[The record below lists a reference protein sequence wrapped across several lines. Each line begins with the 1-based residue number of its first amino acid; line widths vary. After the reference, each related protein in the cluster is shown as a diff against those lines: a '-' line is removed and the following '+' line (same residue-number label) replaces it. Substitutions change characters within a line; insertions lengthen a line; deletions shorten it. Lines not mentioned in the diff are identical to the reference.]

1 MHSSDDFFEPS
12 VWDFQI
18 TLGVDTYIIRIV
30 MICGAT
36 KFISYQNQSDSFV
49 IIGDWKLDNL
59 IRSNYNIFFTERLH
73 EDGTKWRFFSEIPF
87 INTI

>member
-12 VWDFQI
+12 VWDSQI
-18 TLGVDTYIIRIV
+18 TVGVDTYTIRIV

-36 KFISYQNQSDSFV
+36 KFIFYQNQSDSFV

-59 IRSNYNIFFTERLH
+59 IRSNYNIFLTER
-73 EDGTKWRFFSEIPF
+73 
-87 INTI
+87 